1 MYDIHVIL
9 PNRPGQLALLGQTL
23 GKHGVGL
30 EGGGAFTVDNQ
41 CHAIFWSRKGSGPE
55 RCWSRRGS
63 R

>member
-9 PNRPGQLALLGQTL
+9 PNRPGQLARLGQTL

-30 EGGGAFTVDNQ
+30 EGEGFSPSAINATP
-41 CHAIFWSRKGSGPE
+41 IFWSPKGSGPE